1 MSYAPNPFPAPGQ
14 GPLAAPPPLR
24 PRRRWYLATLAVLL
38 GGVAW
43 LIVSLV
49 GVGSEVNSFPRVAL
63 PATGSPV
70 SLARAGSYVVYYEAP
85 GAARHA
91 PPGFDV
97 RITPASAGVA
107 VASLTPA
114 GGTVTY
120 SFGSREG
127 RAELT
132 LKVSGPGTFLVTAP
146 AAPSG
151 SDLAFGTSIAG
162 RIVAA
167 AVPAIVLM
175 LAGIA
180 GFVTIAVV
188 RARRIARLRSPGGA
202 VYPPGASGGFLTGL

>member
-1 MSYAPNPFPAPGQ
+1 MSYAPSPFPALGQ
-14 GPLAAPPPLR
+14 GPWAAPAPLR
-24 PRRRWYLATLAVLL
+24 PRRLWYLAALAVLL

-43 LIVSLV
+43 LVVSLASV
-49 GVGSEVNSFPRVAL
+49 SSEVNSFPRVSL

-70 SLARAGSYVVYYEAP
+70 SLTRAGSYVVYYEAP

-91 PPGFDV
+91 PSGFNV
-97 RITPASAGVA
+97 RITPDSAGAA
-107 VASLTPA
+107 VASLTPV
-114 GGTVTY
+114 GGTITY

-127 RAELT
+127 RAALT
-132 LKVSGPGTFLVTAP
+132 LKISGPGTFLVTAP

-162 RIVAA
+162 RIVAS

-180 GFVTIAVV
+180 GFVVIVVV
-188 RARRIARLRSPGGA
+188 RARRITRLRSLGGP
-202 VYPPGASGGFLTGL
+202 VYPPPASGGFQTGL